1 MLLLGWWSSKLEEG
15 TMLPLKSTL
24 RGALSKYNNTT
35 KQRTHEYE
43 LYSDYGFVIFVQKIS
58 NKMKKSSKFQKI

>member
-24 RGALSKYNNTT
+24 RGALSKYN
-35 KQRTHEYE
+35 
-43 LYSDYGFVIFVQKIS
+43 KIS
-58 NKMKKSSKFQKI
+58 QEISIWVLLFKPYFI